1 MARNRFRGRQ
11 ASGSRRVTRRTPIE
25 SEDGGTQIETVTTT
39 RGRTQRRTE
48 RRTPIATGGTQ
59 TEVTTQDSGNRQ
71 DRKPISSYS
80 PTRAGN
86 KASGVGLLEAEFL
99 GALFLLV
106 LLLFADTSKSYADKI
121 MSTMKRGTMLCIL
134 FFILALISGIGP
146 SSAKIA
152 KAIGAMVFVA
162 ILVTSPVLS
171 MFGNLDKFFKA
182 DWTATGEH
190 GSDVGA
196 TSSTSD
202 TGSSTT
208 GGSAGFL
215 HNAEGALARINDIM
229 QSFGFG
235 LIK

>member
-1 MARNRFRGRQ
+1 
-11 ASGSRRVTRRTPIE
+11 
-25 SEDGGTQIETVTTT
+25 
-39 RGRTQRRTE
+39 
-48 RRTPIATGGTQ
+48 
-59 TEVTTQDSGNRQ
+59 
-71 DRKPISSYS
+71 
-80 PTRAGN
+80 
-86 KASGVGLLEAEFL
+86 
-99 GALFLLV
+99 
-106 LLLFADTSKSYADKI
+106 
-121 MSTMKRGTMLCIL
+121 
-134 FFILALISGIGP
+134 
-146 SSAKIA
+146 
-152 KAIGAMVFVA
+152 MVFVA